1 MAGHG
6 HEVALIQQWI
16 EHGLQ
21 FINLQIPRIHGGDE
35 MLFPSPGMQEV
46 VDPDPDACCVF
57 LESVSLR
64 GRVYF
69 SPGPLVFPSIFRIKV
84 MRLECLAAALNFHAI
99 SHFIE
104 RSFVITRSLLKKI
117 YKS

>member
-57 LESVSLR
+57 LESVSLSE
-64 GRVYF
+64 VAY
-69 SPGPLVFPSIFRIKV
+69 IFLPV
-84 MRLECLAAALNFHAI
+84 LWFFLLYLE
-99 SHFIE
+99 S
-104 RSFVITRSLLKKI
+104 RSCV
-117 YKS
+117 